1 MLRRFPSR
9 QSRMVAFE
17 IEAEGKR
24 AVMSISWLT
33 LEHEFECTIET
44 DSYADAVFDGNAG
57 TIGRA
62 AEVALN
68 EGSRV
73 VEEKHFED
81 LPDGYPIG

>member
-9 QSRMVAFE
+9 ESRTVAFE
-17 IEAEGKR
+17 LDAEGKQS
-24 AVMSISWLT
+24 VMSVSWLT

-44 DSYADAVFDGNAG
+44 DSDADAVFDGNAG

-68 EGSRV
+68 NGCRV
-73 VEEKHFED
+73 IVEKHFED
-81 LPDGYPIG
+81 LPEGYPIG

>member
-9 QSRMVAFE
+9 ESRTVVFE

-44 DSYADAVFDGNAG
+44 DSDADAVFDGNAG
-57 TIGRA
+57 TIGRMLRLRSMTA
-62 AEVALN
+62 A
-68 EGSRV
+68 GSSRRNTLRTSPRV
-73 VEEKHFED
+73 T
-81 LPDGYPIG
+81 L